1 MRIATYLVRHLQRPL
16 PCRIAQQVHEQLP
29 SVDAALAAWEKDC
42 LVEGTA
48 LYRHGVGLGQR
59 LGLNDPAPT
68 TAAAADP
75 AL

>member
-1 MRIATYLVRHLQRPL
+1 MN
-16 PCRIAQQVHEQLP
+16 EQLP

-42 LVEGTA
+42 LAEGTA
-48 LYRHGVGLGQR
+48 LHRHGVGLGQR